1 MAALACI
8 TLLMAIGSEGAII
21 EFFLLPLK
29 LAGLVLKYVMLGF
42 KYVMGKLVD
51 KIRDAF
57 KNANSNYNEYM
68 FRCYLG
74 AQGGAND

>member
-1 MAALACI
+1 MTVLAGI
-8 TLLMAIGSEGAII
+8 LFLMAIGAEDAIT

-29 LAGLVLKYVMLGF
+29 LAGLVLKYVMLGL

-57 KNANSNYNEYM
+57 KNASSNYNEHM
-68 FRCYLG
+68 FRHYLG
-74 AQGGAND
+74 AQGGEQ